1 MRDGGTVLRTL
12 RTERSD
18 GPDTV
23 LGARLLSGDL
33 HIYLYTYGPS
43 RAKSQELN
51 ATQVPIDGW
60 LAGCVDGW
68 TNGYMMD
75 G

>member
-12 RTERSD
+12 STERSD

-51 ATQVPIDGW
+51 ATQVPTDGW
-60 LAGCVDGW
+60 LDAWMAGW
-68 TNGYMMD
+68 MNI
-75 G
+75 

>member
-12 RTERSD
+12 STERSG

-51 ATQVPIDGW
+51 ATQVPTDGW
-60 LAGCVDGW
+60 LDAWMDGW
-68 TNGYMMD
+68 MNI
-75 G
+75 